1 MRAPASNHLI
11 DGLSRNDRDRL
22 LKTGET
28 VELAFGQVLC
38 EPRLAMPYVFF
49 PLAGFISLVTTLDA
63 HQPLEMGLIGN
74 EGMLGA
80 TLILG
85 LDVAP
90 LRAVVHGPGT
100 ALRLR
105 TVQFRQHFR
114 ASPLFLKMLQHYQY
128 VLTAQMSTS
137 AACVHFHSVEA
148 RLVRRLLM
156 AHDRARSDQFHL
168 THEYLAG
175 MLGVRRSGVTVAA
188 GVLQR
193 KMLIRYTRGEIS
205 ILDRAGLENACC
217 ECYAAT
223 IRDYAR
229 LLENGWRKGADG
241 GPLDGGQSVPKRT
254 VGV

>member
-1 MRAPASNHLI
+1 MAVRAAVTNQLI

-22 LKTGET
+22 LGTGET

-38 EPRLAMPYVFF
+38 EPRQVFRYAFF
-49 PLAGFISLVTTLDA
+49 PLTGFISLVATLRD

-80 TLILG
+80 TLVLG
-85 LDVAP
+85 LDAAP
-90 LRAVVHGPGT
+90 FRAVVHGPGT

-105 TVQFRQHFR
+105 ASQLRRQFR
-114 ASPLFLKMLQHYQY
+114 ASPSFLKMLHRYQY
-128 VLTAQMSTS
+128 VLMAQLSTS
-137 AACVHFHSVEA
+137 AACAHFHAVDV
-148 RLVRRLLM
+148 RLARRLLM
-156 AHDRARSDQFHL
+156 AHDRAQSDRFYV

-205 ILDRAGLENACC
+205 ILDRAGLEDACC
-217 ECYAAT
+217 ECYSAT
-223 IRDYAR
+223 IQDYAR
-229 LLENGWRKGADG
+229 LLA
-241 GPLDGGQSVPKRT
+241 
-254 VGV
+254 